1 MKKQIITFALAGICT
16 CFVSSGFAP
25 QEPGISPMPQIA
37 TPKADY
43 KLYVGKYQMSLNR
56 VLTITEADGQLF
68 GEPTGEQKV
77 KLHPESEHVF
87 TIKEFKGKVTF
98 IVDAKG
104 EVNQALINLQNKDIV
119 AKKIEDK

>member
-1 MKKQIITFALAGICT
+1 MKTHLVALTFAATYTFFQPTDYPVKEEITTILQ
-16 CFVSSGFAP
+16 
-25 QEPGISPMPQIA
+25 QETAARSA
-37 TPKADY
+37 Y
-43 KLYVGKYQMSLNR
+43 KIYVGKYQMSPNR

-87 TIKEFKGKVTF
+87 TIKEFKGKVMF

>member
-16 CFVSSGFAP
+16 CFISSGFAVP
-25 QEPGISPMPQIA
+25 EPVISPVPQVA
-37 TPKADY
+37 TAKTAY
-43 KLYVGKYQMSLNR
+43 KIYVGKYQMSPTR
-56 VLTITEADGQLF
+56 VLTITEENGQLF

-87 TIKEFKGKVTF
+87 TIKEFKGRVTF

-104 EVNQALINLQNKDIV
+104 EVTQALINLQNKDVV
-119 AKKIEDK
+119 AKKMQVE